1 MAERRMF
8 TKKITESDS
17 FLDMPKSTQCLYFHL
32 NMNADD
38 DGFINNPKKTQR
50 MIGCSDD
57 DMKLLIAKKFIIPFE
72 SGVVVIKHWLMH
84 NLIRKDRYTETDYV
98 EEKNMLKIKKSNAYS
113 LKELSEEKPLE
124 IGLNEHD
131 NQMATKC
138 QPNDNQMAT
147 VGIRRIGKDRLGKD
161 SIVKDKKEK
170 DKKEKTFAS
179 LIAYYSDNPE
189 LIEALTNF
197 VEMRKK
203 MKGYTVNALE
213 LGLKHLDELALDDKT
228 KTDIVNQSIERGWR
242 GLFPLKNKYSKT
254 TDDFLTREDEPF

>member
-1 MAERRMF
+1 MF
-8 TKKITESDS
+8 TKKITESDA

-38 DGFINNPKKTQR
+38 DGFINNPKKIQR
-50 MIGCSDD
+50 MIGCGDD
-57 DMKLLIAKKFIIPFE
+57 DMRLLITKSFIIPFE

-98 EEKNMLKIKKSNAYS
+98 EEKNMLKVKKSSAYT
-113 LKELSEEKPLE
+113 LRELSEEKPLE
-124 IGLNEHD
+124 LGFEEHG

-147 VGIRRIGKDRLGKD
+147 VGIPRIGKDRIGKV
-161 SIVKDKKEK
+161 SIVKEK

-179 LIAYYSDNPE
+179 LIACYSDNPE
-189 LIEALTNF
+189 LTEALTNF

-203 MKGYTVNALE
+203 MKGYTVHALE
-213 LGLKHLDELALDDKT
+213 LGLKQLDNLALDDKT
-228 KTDIVNQSIERGWR
+228 KTDIVNQSVERGWR
-242 GLFPLKNKYSKT
+242 GLFPLKNKNSSK
-254 TDDFLTREDEPF
+254 DDFLTREDEPF